1 MVLQHISG
9 LRKSAQTSGRPV
21 DFNGTWLNELGS
33 ELHLEVDGQGRVTG
47 TFQTA
52 VGAPQ
57 PTQKF
62 EVTGFVAGDVLAFCV
77 NFGAYASLS
86 SWVGQHTVEDGNEV
100 IKAMWL
106 LGRDI
111 KDADEPTDLWSA
123 VLTGASN
130 FRR

>member
-9 LRKSAQTSGRPV
+9 LRKSAQSSGRPV

-86 SWVGQHTVEDGNEV
+86 SWVGQRIAYVAGSSHDFG
-100 IKAMWL
+100 L
-106 LGRDI
+106 
-111 KDADEPTDLWSA
+111 DALHFDVAL
-123 VLTGASN
+123 
-130 FRR
+130 